1 MISVVIPA
9 YRAEKSIASAI
20 ESVLAQDTGGRE
32 LEIVVVVDGGSDG
45 TLAEARRAAKE
56 TAGPGRVR
64 VLEQKNA
71 GPAAARNA
79 GIGAARGEIVA
90 FLDAD
95 DRWLPGKLAAQTAV
109 LEADTGIDLVG
120 CTKNGFR
127 YRGKKRLF
135 EPGFG
140 ALLKRNYFATSGVM
154 ARKAALEAAG
164 LFDPRRRLSEDY
176 ELWLRMAHGGRVVL
190 LNEPYVVY
198 ATGGVSS
205 QLWAMERGELETY
218 RILWNEGM
226 IGLADYEACRLWS
239 LARFLARTGSVEHGR
254 RLEGR

>member
-9 YRAEKSIASAI
+9 YRAEKSIVSAI
-20 ESVLAQDTGGRE
+20 ESALAQDSGGRE
-32 LEIVVVVDGGSDG
+32 LEVVVVVDGSPDG
-45 TLAEARRAAKE
+45 TLAKARSAA
-56 TAGPGRVR
+56 AGADDPGRVR

-79 GIGAARGEIVA
+79 GIVVARGEIIA

-95 DRWLPGKLAAQTAV
+95 DRWLPGKLAAQAAV
-109 LEADTGIDLVG
+109 LEADTAIDLVG
-120 CTKNGFR
+120 CTKNGFH

-135 EPGFG
+135 EPSFG
-140 ALLKRNYFATSGVM
+140 ELQWRNYFATSGVM

-176 ELWLRMAHGGRVVL
+176 ELWLRIAHGGRVIL
-190 LNEPYVVY
+190 LNEPYVAY

-205 QLWAMERGELETY
+205 RLWAMERGELETY

-239 LARFLARTGSVEHGR
+239 LARYLVRAGAVGLR
-254 RLEGR
+254 RKSRV